1 MALWA
6 QQRISLT
13 HNFKYQTNLTIT
25 MRAFQPGD
33 RVVSIAI
40 MGLGTGIIYA
50 IHFDGADVI
59 WSDGRRST
67 ERFQDLVY
75 AGHDVDWKDIANTW
89 TGSKTFEAE
98 ITRQIPISFAN
109 QIDSNPFWSNSFDN
123 AVAVTDITT
132 NLPISN
138 AAKIN
143 EARKRAKQ
151 QFISAKILRE
161 GNY

>member
-1 MALWA
+1 
-6 QQRISLT
+6 
-13 HNFKYQTNLTIT
+13 

-75 AGHDVDWKDIANTW
+75 AGHDIDWKDIANTW
-89 TGSKTFEAE
+89 TGSKTFKAE

-123 AVAVTDITT
+123 AVHVTDITT

-138 AAKIN
+138 AGKIN
-143 EARKRAKQ
+143 EARKRAKE
-151 QFISAKILRE
+151 QFIAAKLLRE